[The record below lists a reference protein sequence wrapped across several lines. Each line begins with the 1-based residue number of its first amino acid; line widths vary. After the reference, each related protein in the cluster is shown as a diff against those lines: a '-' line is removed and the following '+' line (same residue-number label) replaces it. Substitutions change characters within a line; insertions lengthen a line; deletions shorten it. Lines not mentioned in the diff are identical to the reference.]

1 LRVGTWEDGV
11 ILLSRPGATAS
22 YDPAVRVLGSAWFM
36 FLAVACGAAV
46 LADSRGMGL
55 VSFGPAEWIACIARG
70 CLVLFYLVLW
80 WLMLL
85 RPSPIARSDGWLPS
99 LIALVGTYLPWTIP
113 LFASSDSSAGRD
125 FASAVFLLAGAGL
138 MIVVIVHLGRSFSI
152 VPQARHL
159 VTSGPY
165 AIVRNSALPGRRDRT
180 ARNAA
185 AVLVAGDVG
194 RAAGARRA
202 SAAAHLLR
210 GGPAAAQLRRLRA
223 VCANDA
229 SSCSLHLVKLFAE

>member
-125 FASAVFLLAGAGL
+125 IASAVFLLAGAGL

-165 AIVRNSALPGRRDRT
+165 AIVRNPLYLAEEIALLGMLLQFWSLAT
-180 ARNAA
+180 L
-185 AVLVAGDVG
+185 AVLLVH
-194 RAAGARRA
+194 GA
-202 SAAAHLLR
+202 L
-210 GGPAAAQLRRLRA
+210 QLRRIFYEEGLLRRSFA
-223 VCANDA
+223 DYDRYARA
-229 SSCSLHLVKLFAE
+229 TRRLVPSVW